1 MKQFKVYWN
10 NTVEINLVADF
21 DTLDEAKQYCTDN
34 TKGYDEI
41 GDKDN
46 CWEGRSN
53 NFHYEVYDG
62 EKEIL
67 DEDGDVVDF
76 RAKAPAETSDSRI
89 MLAVSQRVGCTQQ
102 NVRVILIKAG
112 LITPK
117 KRRAAV
123 RK

>member
-1 MKQFKVYWN
+1 MVAVIYAAVRAAAFSRAAAQIKMGENLNYDFRTPLQKQQ
-10 NTVEINLVADF
+10 
-21 DTLDEAKQYCTDN
+21 DERKKNIIAM
-34 TKGYDEI
+34 
-41 GDKDN
+41 
-46 CWEGRSN
+46 
-53 NFHYEVYDG
+53 FA
-62 EKEIL
+62 
-67 DEDGDVVDF
+67 DF

>member
-1 MKQFKVYWN
+1 MKKYQIYYN
-10 NTVEINLVADF
+10 NTVEINNVAEF

-53 NFHYEVYDG
+53 NLHYEVYDG

-76 RAKAPAETSDSRI
+76 KEPVYMTKQYY
-89 MLAVSQRVGCTQQ
+89 L
-102 NVRVILIKAG
+102 
-112 LITPK
+112 
-117 KRRAAV
+117 
-123 RK
+123 

>member
-21 DTLDEAKQYCTDN
+21 DSLDEAKQYCTDN
-34 TKGYDEI
+34 TKGYDEV
-41 GDKDN
+41 GDNDN

-62 EKEIL
+62 DKEIL

-76 RAKAPAETSDSRI
+76 NEPVYETKQFYCD
-89 MLAVSQRVGCTQQ
+89 
-102 NVRVILIKAG
+102 
-112 LITPK
+112 
-117 KRRAAV
+117 
-123 RK
+123 

>member
-1 MKQFKVYWN
+1 MKKYQIYYN
-10 NTVEINLVADF
+10 NTVEINNVAEF

-34 TKGYDEI
+34 TKWYDEI

-67 DEDGDVVDF
+67 DEDGDIVDF
-76 RAKAPAETSDSRI
+76 KEPVYMTKQYY
-89 MLAVSQRVGCTQQ
+89 L
-102 NVRVILIKAG
+102 
-112 LITPK
+112 
-117 KRRAAV
+117 
-123 RK
+123 

>member
-1 MKQFKVYWN
+1 MKKHQIYYN
-10 NTVEINLVADF
+10 NSVEINNVAEF

-53 NFHYEVYDG
+53 NFHYEVYDN

-76 RAKAPAETSDSRI
+76 KEPVYMTKQYY
-89 MLAVSQRVGCTQQ
+89 L
-102 NVRVILIKAG
+102 
-112 LITPK
+112 
-117 KRRAAV
+117 
-123 RK
+123 

>member
-1 MKQFKVYWN
+1 MGENFNYDFRTPLQKQQ
-10 NTVEINLVADF
+10 
-21 DTLDEAKQYCTDN
+21 DERKKKNIIAM
-34 TKGYDEI
+34 
-41 GDKDN
+41 
-46 CWEGRSN
+46 
-53 NFHYEVYDG
+53 FA
-62 EKEIL
+62 
-67 DEDGDVVDF
+67 DF

-89 MLAVSQRVGCTQQ
+89 MLAVSQQVGCTQQ

>member
-1 MKQFKVYWN
+1 MKKYQIYYN
-10 NTVEINLVADF
+10 NTVEINNVAEL

-53 NFHYEVYDG
+53 NLHYEVYDG

-76 RAKAPAETSDSRI
+76 KEPVYMTKQYY
-89 MLAVSQRVGCTQQ
+89 L
-102 NVRVILIKAG
+102 
-112 LITPK
+112 
-117 KRRAAV
+117 
-123 RK
+123 

>member
-46 CWEGRSN
+46 CWECRSN

-76 RAKAPAETSDSRI
+76 KEPVYMTKQYY
-89 MLAVSQRVGCTQQ
+89 L
-102 NVRVILIKAG
+102 
-112 LITPK
+112 
-117 KRRAAV
+117 
-123 RK
+123 

>member
-1 MKQFKVYWN
+1 MKQFKVYYN

-46 CWEGRSN
+46 CWEGNSN

-62 EKEIL
+62 DKEIL
-67 DEDGDVVDF
+67 DKDGDVVDF
-76 RAKAPAETSDSRI
+76 NEPVYE
-89 MLAVSQRVGCTQQ
+89 TQQ
-102 NVRVILIKAG
+102 FYCD
-112 LITPK
+112 
-117 KRRAAV
+117 
-123 RK
+123 